1 MTTTAQPTC
10 TFIKARIIAA
20 SLRALMAATCL
31 LLAAPH
37 AMAQTGDAQYFTEV
51 APGVVK
57 DSRTGLEW
65 MRCSLGQQWS
75 ATANTCTGEVKKYNW
90 QGAQDIAKKFNS
102 MGGYGGKAD
111 WRVPTVREL
120 QSIRYC
126 SKGFTTSMQ
135 DLQDGQPK
143 VPLYCNDGSAKPSID
158 MATFPATPVT
168 WYWSSTPYAG
178 DSSYAWLVGFG
189 YGSIIDYHDYRDDNL
204 AVRLVR

>member
-1 MTTTAQPTC
+1 MTTTTQPTC

-20 SLRALMAATCL
+20 CLRALMAATCL
-31 LLAAPH
+31 LQASPH
-37 AMAQTGDAQYFTEV
+37 ALADDAAFFTEV
-51 APGVVK
+51 APSVVK

-65 MRCSLGQQWS
+65 MRCSLGQQWQ

-102 MGGYGGKAD
+102 MGGYGGQTG
-111 WRVPTVREL
+111 WRVPTIREL

-126 SKGFTTSMQ
+126 FKGFTTSMK

-143 VPLYCNDGSAKPSID
+143 VPNYCNDGSTRPTID
-158 MATFPATPVT
+158 SATFPATPAA
-168 WYWSSTPYAG
+168 WYWSSTPDAV
-178 DSSYAWLVGFG
+178 DSSYAWNVDFYDGG
-189 YGSIIDYHDYRDDNL
+189 IDFNSYRFNYY

>member
-31 LLAAPH
+31 LQASPH
-37 AMAQTGDAQYFTEV
+37 ALADDAAFFTEV

-75 ATANTCTGEVKKYNW
+75 ATANTCTGEVKNYKW

-102 MGGYGGKAD
+102 MGGNGGKAD

-126 SKGFTTSMQ
+126 SKGFTTSMR

-143 VPLYCNDGSAKPSID
+143 VPLYCNDGSTKPFID
-158 MATFPATPVT
+158 MATFPATPVEF
-168 WYWSSTPYAG
+168 YWSSTPYAG
-178 DSSYAWLVGFG
+178 YSSNAWFVSFGLGFINDHRG
-189 YGSIIDYHDYRDDNL
+189 NHGHL

>member
-1 MTTTAQPTC
+1 MTTTTQPTC

-31 LLAAPH
+31 LQASPH
-37 AMAQTGDAQYFTEV
+37 ALADDAAFFTEV

-75 ATANTCTGEVKKYNW
+75 ATANTCTGDVKKYNW

-102 MGGYGGKAD
+102 MGGNGGKAG
-111 WRVPTVREL
+111 WRVPTIREW

-126 SKGFTTSMQ
+126 SKGFTSWQ

-143 VPLYCNDGSAKPSID
+143 VRRYCIDGSTKPSID
-158 MATFPATPVT
+158 LATFPATPVE
-168 WYWSSTPYAG
+168 WYWSSTLYAG
-178 DSSYAWLVGFG
+178 NSPLGWFVSFYDGGIGYSYDDG
-189 YGSIIDYHDYRDDNL
+189 YRNSGY

>member
-1 MTTTAQPTC
+1 MPTTNNAPRRHTTL
-10 TFIKARIIAA
+10 A
-20 SLRALMAATCL
+20 SLFAACL

-37 AMAQTGDAQYFTEV
+37 AMAQTGDAQYFTDV

-75 ATANTCTGEVKKYNW
+75 ATANTCTGKVKEYNW
-90 QGAQDIAKKFNS
+90 QGAQDIAKKLNA

-111 WRVPTVREL
+111 WRVPTIREL

-126 SKGFTTSMQ
+126 SKGFDSSTR
-135 DLQDGQPK
+135 DLRDGQPK
-143 VPLYCNDGSAKPSID
+143 VPSYCNDGSAKPTID
-158 MATFPATPVT
+158 IATFSAMPVT
-168 WYWSSTPYAG
+168 FYWSSTPNADYSSSAWVVNFSYG
-178 DSSYAWLVGFG
+178 VIDSNLDNYR
-189 YGSIIDYHDYRDDNL
+189 YGSY